1 MHHEP
6 FYDERLGDAL
16 KLAAD
21 AFAHVP
27 RKGTGIPYLSHLL
40 AVSTMV
46 MEHGGSP
53 DQCIAAVL
61 HDYLEDIPGASE
73 VELAE
78 RFGGNVARL
87 VRALSDTTHAGHKEP
102 WLERKQRY
110 IAHLRSTSEDVRLI
124 CCADKIHNARS
135 LLRDRRALGDA
146 LFDRFHAT
154 KEQTFWYYD
163 EVVSALG
170 EGWSHALL
178 EELRGHVDEL
188 VRGESS

>member
-1 MHHEP
+1 MHET
-6 FYDERLGDAL
+6 FYDARLGDAL

-21 AFAHVP
+21 AFAHIP

-46 MEHGGSP
+46 MEHGGSA

-73 VELAE
+73 AALEA
-78 RFGGNVARL
+78 RFGPNVATL
-87 VRALSDTTHAGHKEP
+87 VRALSDTTHSEHKEP

-110 IAHLRSTSEDVRLI
+110 IAHLRTTSDEVRLI

-135 LLRDRRALGDA
+135 LLRDRRVLGDA
-146 LFDRFHAT
+146 LFERFHAT

-163 EVVSALG
+163 EVVNALG
-170 EGWSHALL
+170 EGWSHPLL
-178 EELRGHVDEL
+178 EELRGHVEEL
-188 VRGESS
+188 VRSPT

>member
-1 MHHEP
+1 MQKEP
-6 FYDERLGDAL
+6 FYDARLGDAL

-46 MEHGGSP
+46 MEHGGTP

-61 HDYLEDIPGASE
+61 HDYLEDIHGASE
-73 VELAE
+73 VHLQE
-78 RFGGNVARL
+78 RFGDNVALL
-87 VRALSDTTHAGHKEP
+87 VRALSDTTQAEHKEP

-110 IAHLRSTSEDVRLI
+110 IAHLRTTSGEVRLI

-135 LLRDRRALGDA
+135 LLRDRRVLGDA
-146 LFDRFHAT
+146 LFERFHAT
-154 KEQTFWYYD
+154 KEQTFWYYE
-163 EVVSALG
+163 EVVKALG
-170 EGWSHALL
+170 EGWSHGLL
-178 EELRGHVDEL
+178 EELERDVNEL
-188 VRGESS
+188 VRG

>member
-1 MHHEP
+1 MMHDQP
-6 FYDERLGDAL
+6 FYDARLGDAL

-27 RKGTGIPYLSHLL
+27 RKGTGIPYVSHLL

-46 MEHGGSP
+46 MEHGGSA

-73 VELAE
+73 AQLAE
-78 RFGGNVARL
+78 RFGGNVAML
-87 VRALSDTTHAGHKEP
+87 VRALSDTTHAEQKEP

-110 IAHLRSTSEDVRLI
+110 IAHLRTTDAEVRLI
-124 CCADKIHNARS
+124 CCADKVHNARS
-135 LLRDRRALGDA
+135 LLRDRRVLGDA

-154 KEQTFWYYD
+154 KEQTYWYYE
-163 EVVSALG
+163 EVVRALG
-170 EGWSHALL
+170 EGWSHTLL
-178 EELRGHVDEL
+178 EELERDVGEL
-188 VRGESS
+188 VRG